1 MVVCA
6 NHNSLENVVFQSP
19 ASGAGAEWGGG
30 VGKKPL
36 IPSITQVAPLWS
48 AMHIRHMVLNQEWFC
63 LPGGHL
69 ASFRDSSECYKWAS
83 TDI

>member
-1 MVVCA
+1 MRIITPWRMWC
-6 NHNSLENVVFQSP
+6 SSRLLQELGL
-19 ASGAGAEWGGG
+19 SGGGG